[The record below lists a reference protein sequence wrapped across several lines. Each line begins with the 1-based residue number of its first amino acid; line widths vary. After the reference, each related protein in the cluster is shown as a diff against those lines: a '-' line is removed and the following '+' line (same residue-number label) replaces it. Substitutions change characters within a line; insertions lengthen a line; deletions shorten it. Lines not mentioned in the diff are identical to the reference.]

1 MFTMG
6 YRMMG
11 ALMLDRMT
19 YESVEIER
27 PTSRQALGV
36 VLLSSLAAGF
46 GASGWEGPRLITL
59 VTVSAIALMTWLAW
73 AALILYIGGIV
84 LPERQTRVDYG
95 ELVRTT
101 GFAATP
107 GLFQVFALFTPI
119 AVPIFIASW
128 VWMIAAMVVAV
139 RQALDFTSTWRA
151 LAVCIVTLSVVL
163 ATTLAVGLAFERV
176 VV

>member
-11 ALMLDRMT
+11 ALMLDRLT
-19 YESVEIER
+19 YESVEVER

-36 VLLSSLAAGF
+36 VLLSSLAAGI
-46 GASGWEGPRLITL
+46 GAAGPQGPRLVTL
-59 VTVSAIALMTWLAW
+59 VVVAMIALFTWLAW
-73 AALILYIGGIV
+73 AGLILYVGGIV
-84 LPERQTRVDYG
+84 LRERQTKVDYG
-95 ELVRTT
+95 ELIRTT

-107 GLFQVFALFTPI
+107 GLLQVFALFTPI
-119 AVPIFIASW
+119 AVPIFIVSW

-139 RQALDFTSTWRA
+139 RQALDFTTTWRA
-151 LAVCIVTLSVVL
+151 LAVCVVTLAVVFT
-163 ATTLAVGLAFERV
+163 TTLAVGLAFERV

>member
-1 MFTMG
+1 MFTLG

-11 ALMLDRMT
+11 ALLLDRQT
-19 YESVEIER
+19 YESVERER
-27 PTSRQALGV
+27 PTTGQAVGV
-36 VLLSSLAAGF
+36 VLMSSLAAGI
-46 GASGWEGPRLITL
+46 GASGWEGPSLITL
-59 VTVSAIALMTWLAW
+59 LTVAAVALITWLAW
-73 AALILYIGGIV
+73 AGLILYVGGLV
-84 LPERQTRVDYG
+84 MPERQTSVDYG

-107 GLFQVFALFTPI
+107 GLLQVFALFTPI
-119 AVPIFIASW
+119 AVPMFIVSW

-151 LAVCIVTLSVVL
+151 LAVCIVTLAVVL
-163 ATTLAVGLAFERV
+163 ATTLFVGLALERV

>member
-11 ALMLDRMT
+11 ALLLDRPT
-19 YESVEIER
+19 YESVERER
-27 PTSRQALGV
+27 PTGSQAVGV
-36 VLLSSLAAGF
+36 VLLSSLAAGV
-46 GASGWEGPRLITL
+46 GAAGWEGPRLLTL
-59 VTVSAIALMTWLAW
+59 ATVATIALITWLAW
-73 AALILYIGGIV
+73 AGLILYVGGML
-84 LPERQTRVDYG
+84 LPERHTEVDYG
-95 ELVRTT
+95 QLVRTT

-107 GLFQVFALFTPI
+107 GLLQVFALFTPI
-119 AVPIFIASW
+119 SIPMFIVSW

-151 LAVCIVTLSVVL
+151 LAVCIVTLGVVL
-163 ATTLAVGLAFERV
+163 ATTLAIALAFEGV